1 MSRVRALILDPTSPE
16 HKTVCEVLEG
26 TSARIVVAGW
36 LEIVGALPLCDRRAC
51 TRSMCPVP
59 PRAERAEASEQ
70 LWWLPSGATR
80 IHPRTPTALS
90 YVLRRRRS
98 LPRGEAAVNE
108 GLAEVRLPLVLD
120 LFMRGLVL
128 PGTDVIDP
136 VPLGHDHVHRRFDH
150 RGPHIGPEVP
160 GLRLSQLG
168 HGPQVALEVLS
179 IGGLGKT
186 EAQIHEKIA
195 TGQPPQLSTSSL
207 EFSGTRSLMIGLL
220 TKRAVGQT
228 ETGSSPRAT
237 GVSGRP
243 GRARCRR

>member
-90 YVLRRRRS
+90 SVLRRRRS

-150 RGPHIGPEVP
+150 RGPISDQRYP
-160 GLRLSQLG
+160 GCVSASSAMALRS
-168 HGPQVALEVLS
+168 PSKSCRSAVSARR
-179 IGGLGKT
+179 KRRYT
-186 EAQIHEKIA
+186 KIA